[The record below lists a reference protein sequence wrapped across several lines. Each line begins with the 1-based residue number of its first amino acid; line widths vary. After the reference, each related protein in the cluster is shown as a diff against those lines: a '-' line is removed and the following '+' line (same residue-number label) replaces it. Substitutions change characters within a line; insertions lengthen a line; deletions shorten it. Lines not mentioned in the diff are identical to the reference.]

1 MKKVKLLLLSLVL
14 VTVLTGCGSNKELS
28 CSMTDTTSGLEVK
41 SSVNIKLKNSKVD
54 DMSVVVDAKI
64 PEELAEQKQT
74 IIDTLKGTDNS
85 FEVSET
91 EDGVRLTAGK
101 DSKYFSNFNLE
112 KEKVSY
118 DELKETFEAAGF
130 KCE

>member
-1 MKKVKLLLLSLVL
+1 MKKGKLLVLSLIL

-28 CSMTDTTSGLEVK
+28 CTMTDSSSGLEVK
-41 SSVNIKLKNSKVD
+41 SSVNVKLKNSKVD
-54 DMSVVVDAKI
+54 DMNVIVDAKI
-64 PEELAEQKQT
+64 PEELKEQKQV

-101 DSKYFSNFNLE
+101 DSKYFSNVDLN
-112 KEKVSY
+112 EKVSY
-118 DELKETFEAAGF
+118 KELKDTFEAEGF